1 MTQSQLDLTN
11 HLGFQL
17 SLLKLST
24 IPGPNGSGISEHLA
38 QQARQLEEIVDR
50 LIVPSRA

>member
-1 MTQSQLDLTN
+1 MTQSQLDLIN
-11 HLGFQL
+11 RLEFQL

-38 QQARQLEEIVDR
+38 QQARQLEEMVDR
-50 LIVPSRA
+50 LTVPGCG